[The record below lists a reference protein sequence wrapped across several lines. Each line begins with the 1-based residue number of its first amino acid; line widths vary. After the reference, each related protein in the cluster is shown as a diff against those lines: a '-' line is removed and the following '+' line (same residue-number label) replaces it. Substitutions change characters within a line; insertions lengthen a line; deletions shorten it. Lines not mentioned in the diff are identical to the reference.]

1 MEATM
6 LKRSI
11 AVVLLAGAIAGPS
24 TGSSAEPQAGATKD
38 MAPVLALTPKL
49 RGALVAEMAGLKG
62 GIAELAV
69 ALAAGEWDKL
79 ARRAER
85 IRDSYIMKQ
94 KLSAEEM
101 SQLHRALPAEFLEL
115 DERFH
120 RHAESLAHA
129 AQQHDG
135 ELAAFYLFRMTEG
148 CVNCHAR
155 YATHVLKGFRR
166 ATETPHTH

>member
-1 MEATM
+1 MFKKSFVA
-6 LKRSI
+6 
-11 AVVLLAGAIAGPS
+11 VLLAASVAVPL
-24 TGSSAEPQAGATKD
+24 TGSSAEPHADAAKD
-38 MAPVLALTPKL
+38 KAPVLALTPKL

-62 GIAELAV
+62 GIAELTV
-69 ALAAGEWDKL
+69 ALSSGEWDKL

-101 SQLHRALPAEFLEL
+101 TQLHRALPAEFLEF

-120 RHAESLAHA
+120 RHAELLAHA

-135 ELAAFYLFRMTEG
+135 ELAVFYLSRMTEG
-148 CVNCHAR
+148 CVHCHAR
-155 YATHVLKGFRR
+155 YATHVFKGFRP
-166 ATETPHTH
+166 AAETHTH

>member
-1 MEATM
+1 MF
-6 LKRSI
+6 KRSI
-11 AVVLLAGAIAGPS
+11 AIVLLTASIAVPL
-24 TGSSAEPQAGATKD
+24 TGSSAEPQADATKD
-38 MAPVLALTPKL
+38 KAPVLALTPKL

-62 GIAELAV
+62 DIAELVV

-79 ARRAER
+79 ARSAER

-101 SQLHRALPAEFLEL
+101 AQLHRALPAEFLEL

-129 AQQHDG
+129 AQRHDG
-135 ELAAFYLFRMTEG
+135 ELAVFYLSRMTEG

-155 YATHVLKGFRR
+155 YSTHVFKGLRPV
-166 ATETPHTH
+166 AETAHNH